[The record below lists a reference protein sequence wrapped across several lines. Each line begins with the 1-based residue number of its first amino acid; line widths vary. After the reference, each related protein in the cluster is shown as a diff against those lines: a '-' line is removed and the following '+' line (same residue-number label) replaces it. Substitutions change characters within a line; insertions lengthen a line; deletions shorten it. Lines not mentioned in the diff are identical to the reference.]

1 MKTRMKKVIILVGL
15 LLIMAHTAFAEQ
27 RGVFMDFHR
36 KSNPEK
42 NMEVNRA
49 PMRLP
54 IDVVYDPDTKCI
66 TVTGDESMNAEVFL
80 YNESGEIEDYSSS
93 LNAKLLVT
101 TQGRHRIQIEGE
113 NWVAEGVIEI

>member
-1 MKTRMKKVIILVGL
+1 MKKLIILTGML
-15 LLIMAHTAFAEQ
+15 AALSFATFAEQ
-27 RGVFMDFHR
+27 RGIYMEMN
-36 KSNPEK
+36 SK
-42 NMEVNRA
+42 NKPHAYTQVNRA
-49 PMRLP
+49 PMHISL
-54 IDVVYDPDTKCI
+54 DVVYDTDAKCI